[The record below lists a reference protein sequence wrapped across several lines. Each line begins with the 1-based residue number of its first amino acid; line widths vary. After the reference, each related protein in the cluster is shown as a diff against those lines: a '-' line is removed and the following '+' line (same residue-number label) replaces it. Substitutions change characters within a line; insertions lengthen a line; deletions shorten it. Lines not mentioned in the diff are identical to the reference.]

1 MRKIINTTI
10 RLLCAATAL
19 SLAAPVAWSASHAW
33 PSKPLRMIVPFPPGG
48 AADATARLV
57 AESLR
62 VEFSQPVVVDNR
74 PGASGNIGTEHAA
87 KAPSDGYTVLMANSS
102 IVTNISLYKKL
113 PYDFVRDFSPVS
125 RIAFVPNVLVV
136 NPNLIKIDNLPAFI
150 KFVKDHKGKPLNY
163 GSGGS
168 GTSLHL
174 AGALFGSMLK
184 ADLVHVPYKGG
195 AAAATGLLG
204 GEVQLVFSPLA
215 EIVGH
220 LDAGR
225 MRPLGVTTSKRSG
238 RLPDVPALNELL
250 PGFDV
255 ALWTGILVPAG
266 TPERVVKRLNDTIV
280 KSLNAPELR
289 KRLFEQGAD
298 ASSTS
303 PAEFRKFIAFEI
315 EKWGKLVKISG
326 AQVQ

>member
-1 MRKIINTTI
+1 MRTVISTTF
-10 RLLCAATAL
+10 RLLCAVTAL
-19 SLAAPVAWSASHAW
+19 FAATPLAWSASDVW

-57 AESLR
+57 AEALR
-62 VEFSQPVVVDNR
+62 AELGQPIVVDNR
-74 PGASGNIGTEHAA
+74 PGAAGIIGTEQAA

-136 NPNLIKIDNLPAFI
+136 NPNHSKIDNLPAFI

-174 AGALFGSMLK
+174 AGALFGSTLGSDM
-184 ADLVHVPYKGG
+184 VHVPYKGG

-204 GEVQLVFSPLA
+204 GEVQFVFSPLA

-220 LDAGR
+220 LEAGR

-255 ALWTGILVPAG
+255 ALWTGILVPTG
-266 TPERVVKRLNDTIV
+266 TPERVVKRLNGAIV
-280 KSLNAPELR
+280 KTLNTPELR

-303 PAEFRKFIAFEI
+303 PAEFREFIATEI